1 MNEGE
6 LGDNPPPRMSFS
18 LLVLQPP
25 RTQKEH
31 VLAEQDIPPP
41 LLSFPKVQC
50 PFRCKEPWTEPPLEG
65 SDGVMHPRKVE
76 AFPYDSVT
84 ALGVQLQASPS
95 SMGWLVRLPT

>member
-25 RTQKEH
+25 RTQEH
-31 VLAEQDIPPP
+31 VLAEQDILPP

-65 SDGVMHPRKVE
+65 SGGVMYPRKVE
-76 AFPYDSVT
+76 AFVT

-95 SMGWLVRLPT
+95 SVGWLVRLPA